1 MKQHP
6 IACHCVP
13 AGSAAAWQ
21 GKSGLL
27 SRARPVPASAA
38 AQRACCRMACV
49 HDQILPMTNPLPLH
63 LLMLDRSA
71 IATVHVHTL
80 DCLGPPTFHH
90 APPFACHV
98 TSRSI

>member
-21 GKSGLL
+21 GRSELL

-38 AQRACCRMACV
+38 VQRACCRML

-71 IATVHVHTL
+71 IATVHAHTL
-80 DCLGPPTFHH
+80 VCLGPPTSTMLPLLH
-90 APPFACHV
+90 AM
-98 TSRSI
+98 